1 MPKQNTDIVDKKP
14 VRKVIKLPDISVK
27 YDHPAVTATPSQDYY
42 YSIISS
48 KIIKKSSTP
57 SELRHRPVNLPSKQ
71 PPLPQYFSMDDLPPS
86 FDEVV
91 ATSTSHSRDNS
102 ITSARSVNSTHQSIE
117 AFLTPSGDGAAE
129 ASRQNLLHTLK
140 SWLPWTTSDQQG
152 TTPQHGAFSDVA
164 HQQESLSASSTS
176 TPTAAA
182 TAAAASQ
189 QPPLKIL
196 GLKIFN
202 SRFHFLLGLS
212 RVRQNWKFFFL
223 FLFFYFSFLVFFFL
237 HFLVLLVRFRF
248 H

>member
-1 MPKQNTDIVDKKP
+1 MAKQNSDITLDKKP
-14 VRKVIKLPDISVK
+14 ARKVIKLPDTLFK

-48 KIIKKSSTP
+48 KIIKKSSATP

-86 FDEVV
+86 FDEVI
-91 ATSTSHSRDNS
+91 ATSTNHSRSNS
-102 ITSARSVNSTHQSIE
+102 IASTPTANSTHQSIE
-117 AFLTPSGDGAAE
+117 AFLTPNGDGAADT
-129 ASRQNLLHTLK
+129 SRQNLLHTLQ
-140 SWLPWTTSDQQG
+140 SWLPWTTTDQQEA
-152 TTPQHGAFSDVA
+152 TPRQAACSDVL
-164 HQQESLSASSTS
+164 HQQELSSASSTS
-176 TPTAAA
+176 TPSAAA

-212 RVRQNWKFFFL
+212 RVSK
-223 FLFFYFSFLVFFFL
+223 S
-237 HFLVLLVRFRF
+237 
-248 H
+248 